1 MKRYAVRLAGG
12 GAWRVRVEGIPAIN
26 HPGWSWDPLVLDPPD
41 RQEEHGA
48 KATLKA
54 LSVSP
59 LHERVG
65 MESKE
70 RG

>member
-12 GAWRVRVEGIPAIN
+12 WVGRVRGEGIPAIN
-26 HPGWSWDPLVLDPPD
+26 HPGWSWDPLLKDQPD

-54 LSVSP
+54 LSVP
-59 LHERVG
+59 PQHVRVG

-70 RG
+70 RS